1 MSKNILYI
9 GNKLSL
15 SNRNLSHLET
25 LSEHF
30 IAEGFSIKTY
40 SSEKIVLHRFFDM
53 IWAVF
58 KFRNWYDFVI
68 IDTYSTSAFWFAY
81 FSAILAKA
89 FKKRYI
95 CILHGGNLPNRL
107 KNSPKLCSQLF
118 SNAYVNIAP
127 SDYLLEA
134 FKEKGYI
141 NVQHIPN
148 TIEIEKYVFQHRKK
162 ANPKLLYVR
171 SFAYI
176 YNPILALRVVKELQ
190 IDFPDIELSMVGPF
204 KDKSIED
211 CKAYAEKHNLPVKF
225 TGKMEKEEWID
236 YAKNFD
242 IFINTTN
249 VDNTPVSVIEAMALG
264 LPVVSTN
271 VGGLPYLLKE
281 DEAILVPPNDVQAM
295 KKAIQKLI
303 ESPTLVEKLSL
314 NGRKKA
320 GSFDWNI
327 VKYKWLEVLHL

>member
-1 MSKNILYI
+1 VSKNILYI
-9 GNKLSL
+9 GNKLSTQAR
-15 SNRNLSHLET
+15 SVTSIET
-25 LSEHF
+25 LGKLLASENLNLKF
-30 IAEGFSIKTY
+30 V
-40 SSEKIVLHRFFDM
+40 SSKRNQISRLFDM
-53 IWAVF
+53 CFTLVKLNKWANYVL
-58 KFRNWYDFVI
+58 
-68 IDTYSTSAFWFAY
+68 IDTYSTSAFWYAY
-81 FSAILAKA
+81 FSGLLCRFFKIPYVPIL
-89 FKKRYI
+89 R
-95 CILHGGNLPNRL
+95 GGNLPNRL

-148 TIEIEKYVFQHRKK
+148 TIEIEKYVFQHIKK

-190 IDFPDIELSMVGPF
+190 IDFPEIELSMIGPF

-225 TGKMEKEEWID
+225 TGKMQKEEWIE
-236 YAKNFD
+236 YAKDFD